1 MSFSSILLYCTGI
14 FISITRECAC
24 DWHEEDSGKHV
35 FCLQIC
41 VHDCDHSKYLF
52 QAYTQIDWGFL
63 KDWAPTDFAIWRSV
77 INFTSVVPVT
87 APAKDGFGPFEF

>member
-35 FCLQIC
+35 FVYRFAFMIVTIASIYSRPILR
-41 VHDCDHSKYLF
+41 S
-52 QAYTQIDWGFL
+52 TG
-63 KDWAPTDFAIWRSV
+63 DF
-77 INFTSVVPVT
+77 
-87 APAKDGFGPFEF
+87 